1 MREEQ
6 NLLVTG
12 VVFPRNESEDER
24 RKYEATLFKEINV
37 KQQKIGSQLQQELAV
52 MVDPFSI
59 ISIGKDVISRLSE
72 NGPLG
77 GKLERYSYET
87 GMVKTPSIVS
97 YGLKPLIKI
106 SDDNDSLYSLWNH
119 ADKDNLKRAAEDK
132 NYDLKREYVSF
143 CVESIR
149 NLFVGVKANMPS
161 DDWKLYD
168 PSDKKGLLSI
178 TFINGFLNLLRFI
191 IEREG
196 KLYTSQDYIR
206 RLKGIKCFS
215 FREYKT
221 SHYRKMGE
229 DLYNKVFNVVS

>member
-1 MREEQ
+1 M
-6 NLLVTG
+6 TG
-12 VVFPRNESEDER
+12 NC
-24 RKYEATLFKEINV
+24 T
-37 KQQKIGSQLQQELAV
+37 
-52 MVDPFSI
+52 
-59 ISIGKDVISRLSE
+59 
-72 NGPLG
+72 
-77 GKLERYSYET
+77 
-87 GMVKTPSIVS
+87 
-97 YGLKPLIKI
+97 
-106 SDDNDSLYSLWNH
+106 
-119 ADKDNLKRAAEDK
+119 
-132 NYDLKREYVSF
+132 
-143 CVESIR
+143 
-149 NLFVGVKANMPS
+149 
-161 DDWKLYD
+161 D